1 MTQARTG
8 PSVCAMAWPRAF
20 AVLICG
26 GAALTLAASVAFLV
40 RFRDLDPLELVVV
53 SLVLLPAIALGL
65 LIAVRRPHARIAPL
79 LCLTG
84 AVPLVIGFGD
94 VYGAAVAAHPGALPV
109 SGMLVGLSSTSW
121 MLLYVPAA
129 FVLLLFPDGRLPGP
143 RWRLVAVGLLVVP
156 VAFAALGM
164 FDPDGFDAPYQ
175 AVPLPFGPAPDW
187 LVPVAFALLPVF
199 MALLVA
205 AAAAMIVRYRRATDA
220 VLRAQLRWFA
230 LAAAF
235 LPLTLLLCWTS
246 YVLLGEADLVVIG
259 LALTLLALPTAT
271 AIALLRHDLYDVDR
285 AVSAAVTYG
294 LVSTA
299 LLAVFTTV
307 TVVAGALLGRDSAV
321 VAAIATGV
329 SAVALAPLRIRLQR
343 RVDARL
349 YPLRQAV
356 RAELARLRDRIDD
369 GRARPEDL
377 EDTLRRALR
386 DPGLRVGYAL
396 PGRPGLVDLA
406 SAPLPVGDGRQV
418 PVHVGDT
425 PVGMLLPM
433 RPDASRELLREIAS
447 DVGLIVEVIRSRLEL
462 TEALREVAD
471 SRARILHAGY
481 RERRRL
487 ERDLHD
493 GAQQRLVS
501 LGMAVRLA
509 QRHLGDPGFDVNGL
523 LDQAVAELSTAVAEL
538 RAIARGLRPLDLDSG
553 LGPAIRS
560 LTTGLPIPVVLELS
574 EEEVPDDVATTAY
587 YVASEALANVIKHA
601 DAETVAVSVAR
612 QGGHVHVRISD
623 DGRGGAQPRPGSG
636 LAGLVDR
643 VAAAGG
649 RLSVES
655 GRGTRVEAV
664 LPCAR

>member
-1 MTQARTG
+1 MARENPLDNLGKARPGDRRVLDRTRNRQEKNRIFCQPELFLGLFSGERPGNGIERNGEERG
-8 PSVCAMAWPRAF
+8 PFTRNPAPLLRQGDAGLAKMQKPVTDADPGPELMIGLHDEHDRRQPGLVRKGHDRDDVLDVDVQEDDIYIPGEIAQGPGPLQDVRASPVKDVHMPLPRRDGGRERF
-20 AVLICG
+20 GNLICG
-26 GAALTLAASVAFLV
+26 GAALTLAASAAFLV

-65 LIAVRRPHARIAPL
+65 LIAVRRPHARIAPV

-94 VYGAAVAAHPGALPV
+94 VYGAAVAAHPGVLPV
-109 SGMLVGLSSTSW
+109 SACSW
-121 MLLYVPAA
+121 ACRPAA
-129 FVLLLFPDGRLPGP
+129 GCCCTCP
-143 RWRLVAVGLLVVP
+143 RRSCCCSSRTGGCPVRVGGVVAIGLLVVP

-175 AVPLPFGPAPDW
+175 DVPPPFGPAPDW

-205 AAAAMIVRYRRATDA
+205 AAAAMIVRYRRATDP

-246 YVLLGEADLVVIG
+246 YVLLGDADLVVFG

-285 AVSAAVTYG
+285 AVSAAATLRAG
-294 LVSTA
+294 PAA

-307 TVVAGALLGRDSAV
+307 TVVAGAAARPGLGAPSRPVATAV
-321 VAAIATGV
+321 C
-329 SAVALAPLRIRLQR
+329 AVALAPLRTRLQR

-356 RAELARLRDRIDD
+356 RAELSRLRTRIDD

-386 DPGLRVGYAL
+386 DPDLRVGYVR
-396 PGRPGLVDLA
+396 PGRPA
-406 SAPLPVGDGRQV
+406 WSTWPAPPVGDGRRV

-425 PVGMLLPM
+425 PVGALLPV
-433 RPDASRELLREIAS
+433 RTERRGSCC
-447 DVGLIVEVIRSRLEL
+447 GRSPPRAGARRADPLRLEL
-462 TEALREVAD
+462 TEALREVAA

-481 RERRRL
+481 EERRRL

-501 LGMAVRLA
+501 LGMALRLA
-509 QRHLGDPGFDVNGL
+509 QRHSATP
-523 LDQAVAELSTAVAEL
+523 AST
-538 RAIARGLRPLDLDSG
+538 
-553 LGPAIRS
+553 
-560 LTTGLPIPVVLELS
+560 
-574 EEEVPDDVATTAY
+574 
-587 YVASEALANVIKHA
+587 
-601 DAETVAVSVAR
+601 
-612 QGGHVHVRISD
+612 
-623 DGRGGAQPRPGSG
+623 
-636 LAGLVDR
+636 
-643 VAAAGG
+643 
-649 RLSVES
+649 
-655 GRGTRVEAV
+655 
-664 LPCAR
+664 

>member
-1 MTQARTG
+1 M
-8 PSVCAMAWPRAF
+8 
-20 AVLICG
+20 
-26 GAALTLAASVAFLV
+26 
-40 RFRDLDPLELVVV
+40 LDP
-53 SLVLLPAIALGL
+53 A
-65 LIAVRRPHARIAPL
+65 
-79 LCLTG
+79 
-84 AVPLVIGFGD
+84 
-94 VYGAAVAAHPGALPV
+94 
-109 SGMLVGLSSTSW
+109 
-121 MLLYVPAA
+121 
-129 FVLLLFPDGRLPGP
+129 
-143 RWRLVAVGLLVVP
+143 
-156 VAFAALGM
+156 
-164 FDPDGFDAPYQ
+164 GFDAPYQ
-175 AVPLPFGPAPDW
+175 GVPPPFGPAPDW

-205 AAAAMIVRYRRATDA
+205 AAAAMIVRYRRAADP

-246 YVLLGEADLVVIG
+246 YVLLGDADLVMFG

-285 AVSAAVTYG
+285 AVSAAATYG

-307 TVVAGALLGRDSAV
+307 TVVAGALLGRDSAI

-329 SAVALAPLRIRLQR
+329 SAVALAPLRTRLQR

-356 RAELARLRDRIDD
+356 RAELARLRTRIDD

-386 DPGLRVGYAL
+386 DPELRVGYVL

-406 SAPLPVGDGRQV
+406 SAPLPVGEGRQV

-425 PVGMLLPM
+425 PVGALLPV
-433 RPDASRELLREIAS
+433 RTEASRELLREIA
-447 DVGLIVEVIRSRLEL
+447 VGRR
-462 TEALREVAD
+462 AD
-471 SRARILHAGY
+471 
-481 RERRRL
+481 RR
-487 ERDLHD
+487 
-493 GAQQRLVS
+493 
-501 LGMAVRLA
+501 
-509 QRHLGDPGFDVNGL
+509 GDPLPAGAHRGAARGGR
-523 LDQAVAELSTAVAEL
+523 QP
-538 RAIARGLRPLDLDSG
+538 RADPARGLPGAPTAGARPARRR
-553 LGPAIRS
+553 PAAARLARHGRPAGAAPPRRPRLRRERAARPGRRRAQHRGRRAARHRPAACARS
-560 LTTGLPIPVVLELS
+560 TSTPGSAPPSARSPRRLPIPVALELD

-623 DGRGGAQPRPGSG
+623 DGCGGAQPRPGSG

-649 RLSVES
+649 RLSVA
-655 GRGTRVEAV
+655 GRGT
-664 LPCAR
+664 ARGSRRCCRAHGDRRGLRPVPRGAGAAPRRRGPRDRRRGRGRRRAHGRRAQDPARPGRGRHPHAAAPRRRRRAAPPATSAPTTPTWGSCCCPSTSRPARRST